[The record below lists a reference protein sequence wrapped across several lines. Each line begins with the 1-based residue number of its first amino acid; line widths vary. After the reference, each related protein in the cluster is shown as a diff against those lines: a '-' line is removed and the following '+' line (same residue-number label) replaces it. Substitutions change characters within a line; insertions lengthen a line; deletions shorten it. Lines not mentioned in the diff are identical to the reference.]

1 MHRRWLHRFGLHLS
15 WLGLTMVGALVI
27 VRVDIAQR
35 REAFQTEARVAHRLL
50 SQRAAQHDAVLA
62 TLVLLSPAIDRRH
75 RPEQHLS
82 SVQPQVVSVQRR
94 DPGQTWSDPE
104 VQSAEAR
111 SAAAGRAELARV
123 DVHGRQFTVVRSG
136 EDASFALLIDA
147 RRMVPWDEWPIQ
159 QDGPVRVVLDHGGKS
174 LVLQAGEAAADRPQ
188 GLTEGFV
195 FGKRL
200 ATPSQPF
207 ELQLR
212 RATGP
217 AQWPWPWLLLW
228 TLLSALAVAA
238 LHAWRQARRTRRRA
252 EEWVR
257 VGQVTR
263 LNAMGELAAGVAH
276 ELNQPLTAV
285 MANAQAARRMLDD
298 EPPEL
303 DAARKAM
310 AQATAQ
316 ARRAADVVAR
326 LRRLVEAPHTAQPAR
341 AVQLDRLARRVLDL
355 FEPQLHGLDADAAVE
370 GPALWVEA
378 DPVALEQVVHNLVAN
393 ALHALETVPQ
403 RQRRLR
409 LHLAV
414 EQAMGVLTV
423 RDSGPGVPPDA
434 LPRLFEPFF
443 TTRSGGLGLGLSLCE
458 TLVGAMHGTLSV
470 RNVEPQGAEFR
481 LALPLAGETT

>member
-1 MHRRWLHRFGLHLS
+1 MRERWLRRFGLHLS
-15 WLGLTMVGALVI
+15 GFVLVVVGSLVI

-35 REAFQTEARVAHRLL
+35 REAFQTDARVAHRLL
-50 SQRAAQHDAVLA
+50 SQRAVQHDAVLA
-62 TLVLLSPAIDRRH
+62 TLVLLSPAIDRRD

-94 DPGQTWSDPE
+94 DPGQAWNDSAL
-104 VQSAEAR
+104 QSAEER
-111 SAAAGRAELARV
+111 SRASGRAELARV
-123 DVHGRQFTVVRSG
+123 DVHDKRFTVVRSG
-136 EDASFALLIDA
+136 DPSSFALLIDA
-147 RRMVPWDEWPIQ
+147 RRMVPWEEWPIER
-159 QDGPVRVVLDHGGKS
+159 DGPVSVVLAFEGS
-174 LVLQAGEAAADRPQ
+174 ALVLQAGEAAESRPR
-188 GLTEGFV
+188 GWTEGFV
-195 FGKRL
+195 FSKPL

-217 AQWPWPWLLLW
+217 AQWPWHWLLLW
-228 TLLSALAVAA
+228 ALLSALGVASVGM
-238 LHAWRQARRTRRRA
+238 WRQARRTRRRA

-285 MANAQAARRMLDD
+285 MANTQAARRMLDD

-303 DAARKAM
+303 DAARSAM

-326 LRRLVEAPHTAQPAR
+326 LRRLVEAPEAAQVTQ

-355 FEPQLHGLDADAAVE
+355 FEPQVRRLGAHAVVE
-370 GPALWVEA
+370 GPAVSVQA
-378 DPVALEQVVHNLVAN
+378 DPVALEQVLYNLVGN
-393 ALHALETVPQ
+393 ALQALESVPPH
-403 RQRRLR
+403 QRRLV
-409 LHLAV
+409 LHLDV
-414 EQAMGVLTV
+414 EPSMGVLTV
-423 RDSGPGVPPDA
+423 RDNGPGVPPEA

-443 TTRSGGLGLGLSLCE
+443 TTRRGGLGLGLSLCE
-458 TLVGAMHGTLSV
+458 TLVSAMHGTLGA
-470 RNVEPQGAEFR
+470 RNVAPQGAEFR
-481 LALPLAGETT
+481 LALPLGGQAS